1 MEDYPSAVPSDTR
14 VNEEMF
20 VETLAALPEK
30 PRNRGRKDTSYGLVL
45 KHYKIL
51 KQAKGK
57 GYSYAD
63 LAELF
68 ESQLGRGITP
78 GTLRKYMNRA
88 AKEEGGAV
96 DASVDPIPLPQ
107 KLAPVPKPLKKPSAE
122 EERRGPPRPTL
133 LTNDHRAQ
141 VSEDEFENL

>member
-1 MEDYPSAVPSDTR
+1 MEDYPSAVPYDNR
-14 VNEEMF
+14 VNEELF
-20 VETLAALPEK
+20 VEAVAALPEK
-30 PRNRGRKDTSYGLVL
+30 PRNQGRKDTSFGLVL
-45 KHYKIL
+45 KHYKLL

-63 LAELF
+63 LAGLF

-88 AKEEGGAV
+88 AKEESGAV

-107 KLAPVPKPLKKPSAE
+107 KAAPISKPVRNPSGE
-122 EERRGPPRPTL
+122 EDRLRPPRETL
-133 LTNDHRAQ
+133 LNGDYRTQ
-141 VSEDEFENL
+141 VSEEEFENL

>member
-1 MEDYPSAVPSDTR
+1 MEDYPSAVPYDNR
-14 VNEEMF
+14 VNEHLF
-20 VETLAALPEK
+20 VEALAALPEK
-30 PRNRGRKDTSYGLVL
+30 PRNRGRRDTSFGLVL
-45 KHYKIL
+45 KHYKLL

-63 LAELF
+63 LAGLF

-88 AKEEGGAV
+88 AKEESGAV
-96 DASVDPIPLPQ
+96 DTSVDPIPLPQ
-107 KLAPVPKPLKKPSAE
+107 KAAPISTPVRKPSGE
-122 EERRGPPRPTL
+122 EGRLRPPRKSL
-133 LTNDHRAQ
+133 LASDHPAQ

>member
-1 MEDYPSAVPSDTR
+1 MEDYPSAAPYDNR
-14 VNEEMF
+14 VNEELF
-20 VETLAALPEK
+20 VEALAALPEK

-88 AKEEGGAV
+88 AKEERGAV
-96 DASVDPIPLPQ
+96 DANVDPAPLPQ
-107 KLAPVPKPLKKPSAE
+107 KVAPIARPVRKPSGE
-122 EERRGPPRPTL
+122 EERLRPPRPTL
-133 LTNDHRAQ
+133 FTSDHRAQ

>member
-1 MEDYPSAVPSDTR
+1 MDKISDAFP
-14 VNEEMF
+14 NESQHNEHLF
-20 VETLAALPEK
+20 IEALAALPEK

-45 KHYKIL
+45 KHYNLL

-88 AKEEGGAV
+88 AKEESAAV
-96 DASVDPIPLPQ
+96 DVNVDPAPRPQ
-107 KLAPVPKPLKKPSAE
+107 KAAPISTPVRKPSGE
-122 EERRGPPRPTL
+122 EKRLRPPRPTL
-133 LTNDHRAQ
+133 LASDHRTQ

>member
-1 MEDYPSAVPSDTR
+1 MEDYPSAVPFEAS
-14 VNEEMF
+14 VNEELF

-45 KHYKIL
+45 KHYNLL

-88 AKEEGGAV
+88 AKEERGVV
-96 DASVDPIPLPQ
+96 DANVDPAPLPQ
-107 KLAPVPKPLKKPSAE
+107 KAAPISKPVRNPSGE
-122 EERRGPPRPTL
+122 EDRLRPPRETL
-133 LTNDHRAQ
+133 LNGDYRTQ